1 MPITALCVTSSTGTR
16 FEDDGATL
24 PPIRAAGGMISIIG
38 AGAWGTALALAA
50 RRAGNDVSIWAYE
63 AEIVAAIN
71 NNHENTLYLPGVALD
86 PAIRATADLAEAAT
100 ADVLLLA
107 SPAQHLRSTIAPL
120 AGALPATVPLIVCAK
135 GIEQETLALMSEAV
149 EARFPL
155 NPGFILSGPTFA
167 ADVAA
172 GLPTAV
178 TLAGSDL
185 GAAQALADRLS
196 SDRFRPYSGDD
207 VIGAQIGG
215 AIKNVLAIA
224 CGIAEGRGFG
234 DNARAA
240 LVTRGLAELTR
251 LCLAKGGRAETM
263 MGLSGLGDLVLTCTS
278 AQSRNYSLGLA
289 LGAGHAL
296 AEILGQRNSVAEGIF
311 TASAAV
317 ALAEQL
323 GIEMPIAAAVDA
335 VLNRDADIN
344 TVIEALLSRPLRG
357 EAD

>member
-1 MPITALCVTSSTGTR
+1 
-16 FEDDGATL
+16 
-24 PPIRAAGGMISIIG
+24 MISIIG

-50 RRAGNDVSIWAYE
+50 RRAGNDVTLWAYE
-63 AEIVAAIN
+63 AAIVSAIN
-71 NNHENTLYLPGVALD
+71 DGHENTLYLPGVALD
-86 PAIRATADLAEAAT
+86 PEIRATGNLSEAAV
-100 ADVLLLA
+100 ADALLLA
-107 SPAQHLRSTIAPL
+107 APAQHLRSTIAPL
-120 AGALPATVPLIVCAK
+120 AGHVVPTTPLIICAK

-149 EARFPL
+149 DAIFPE
-155 NPGFILSGPTFA
+155 NPVFILSGPTFA

-178 TLAGSDL
+178 TLAGDDL
-185 GAAQALADRLS
+185 AAAQKLADRLS
-196 SDRFRPYSGDD
+196 SERFRPYSGDD

-251 LCLAKGGRAETM
+251 LCLAKGGRPETM

-278 AQSRNYSLGLA
+278 TQSRNYSLGLA
-289 LGAGHAL
+289 LGAGQTL
-296 AEILGQRNSVAEGIF
+296 AEILGARHSVAEGVY

-317 ALAEQL
+317 ALAEKL
-323 GIEMPIAAAVDA
+323 GIEMPIATAVDA
-335 VLNRDADIN
+335 VLNKGADIEA
-344 TVIEALLSRPLRG
+344 VIEALLTRPLRA

>member
-1 MPITALCVTSSTGTR
+1 
-16 FEDDGATL
+16 
-24 PPIRAAGGMISIIG
+24 MISIIG

-50 RRAGNDVSIWAYE
+50 RRAGNDVSLWAYE

-71 NNHENTLYLPGVALD
+71 DAHENTLYLPGVALD
-86 PAIRATADLAEAAT
+86 PAIRATTDLMAAAD
-100 ADVLLLA
+100 ADALLLA
-107 SPAQHLRSTIAPL
+107 APAQHMRTTIAPL
-120 AGALPATVPLIVCAK
+120 AGHLPPTTPLIVCAK
-135 GIEQETLALMSEAV
+135 GIEQDTLALMSEAV
-149 EARFPL
+149 EAIFPQ
-155 NPGFILSGPTFA
+155 NPVFILSGPTFA

-178 TLAGSDL
+178 TLAGNDL
-185 GAAQALADRLS
+185 AAAQDLADRLS

-278 AQSRNYSLGLA
+278 TKSRNYSLGLA
-289 LGAGHAL
+289 LGAGQSL
-296 AEILGQRNSVAEGIF
+296 AEILGARHSVAEGVY

-317 ALAEQL
+317 ALATKL
-323 GIEMPIAAAVDA
+323 GLEMPIATAVDA
-335 VLNRDADIN
+335 VLNKGADIEA
-344 TVIEALLSRPLRG
+344 VIEALLARPLRA

>member
-1 MPITALCVTSSTGTR
+1 
-16 FEDDGATL
+16 
-24 PPIRAAGGMISIIG
+24 MISIIG

-50 RRAGNDVSIWAYE
+50 RRAGNDVTLWAYE
-63 AEIVAAIN
+63 ADIVAAIN
-71 NNHENTLYLPGVALD
+71 DAHENTLYLPGVALD
-86 PAIRATADLAEAAT
+86 PAIRATGDLAEAAT
-100 ADVLLLA
+100 ADALLLA
-107 SPAQHLRSTIAPL
+107 APAQHMRTTIAPL
-120 AGALPATVPLIVCAK
+120 AGHLPPAAPLIVCAK
-135 GIEQETLALMSEAV
+135 GIEQETLALMSEVVA
-149 EARFPL
+149 AIFPQ
-155 NPGFILSGPTFA
+155 NPVFILSGPTFA

-172 GLPTAV
+172 GRPTAV

-185 GAAQALADRLS
+185 AAAQVLADRLS

-278 AQSRNYSLGLA
+278 MQSRNYSLGLA
-289 LGAGHAL
+289 LGAGRTL
-296 AEILGQRNSVAEGIF
+296 VEILGERHSVAEGVY

-317 ALAEQL
+317 ALAAKL
-323 GIEMPIAAAVDA
+323 GIEMPIATAVDA
-335 VLNRDADIN
+335 VLNKGADIN
-344 TVIEALLSRPLRG
+344 VVIEALLARPLRA

>member
-1 MPITALCVTSSTGTR
+1 
-16 FEDDGATL
+16 
-24 PPIRAAGGMISIIG
+24 MISIIG

-50 RRAGNDVSIWAYE
+50 RRAGNDVTLWAYE
-63 AEIVAAIN
+63 ADIVAAIN
-71 NNHENTLYLPGVALD
+71 DAHENTLYLPGVTLD
-86 PAIRATADLAEAAT
+86 PAIRATADLAEAAS
-100 ADVLLLA
+100 ADALLLA
-107 SPAQHLRSTIAPL
+107 APAQHMRTTIAPL
-120 AGALPATVPLIVCAK
+120 AGHLPPATPLIVCAK

-149 EARFPL
+149 AAIFPQT
-155 NPGFILSGPTFA
+155 PVFILSGPTFA

-172 GLPTAV
+172 GRPTAV

-185 GAAQALADRLS
+185 AAAQVLADRLS

-278 AQSRNYSLGLA
+278 TQSRNYSLGLA
-289 LGAGHAL
+289 LGAGRTL
-296 AEILGQRNSVAEGIF
+296 AEILGERYSVAEGVY

-317 ALAEQL
+317 ALAAKL
-323 GIEMPIAAAVDA
+323 GIEMPIATAVDA
-335 VLNRDADIN
+335 VLNKGADIN
-344 TVIEALLSRPLRG
+344 VVIEALLARPLRA

>member
-1 MPITALCVTSSTGTR
+1 
-16 FEDDGATL
+16 
-24 PPIRAAGGMISIIG
+24 MISIIG

-50 RRAGNDVSIWAYE
+50 RRAGNEVTLWAYE
-63 AEIVAAIN
+63 ADIVAAMN
-71 NNHENTLYLPGVALD
+71 DAHENTLYMPGVALD
-86 PAIRATADLAEAAT
+86 PAIRATGDLAEAAT
-100 ADVLLLA
+100 ADALLLA
-107 SPAQHLRSTIAPL
+107 APAQHMRTTIAPL
-120 AGALPATVPLIVCAK
+120 AGHLPSATPLIVCAK
-135 GIEQETLALMSEAV
+135 GIEQETLALMSEVVA
-149 EARFPL
+149 AIFPQ
-155 NPGFILSGPTFA
+155 NPVFILSGPTFA

-172 GLPTAV
+172 GRPTAV

-185 GAAQALADRLS
+185 AAAQVLADRLS

-278 AQSRNYSLGLA
+278 KQSRNYSLGLA
-289 LGAGHAL
+289 LGAGRTL
-296 AEILGQRNSVAEGIF
+296 AEILGERHSVAEGVY

-317 ALAEQL
+317 ALADKL
-323 GIEMPIAAAVDA
+323 GLEMPIATAVDE
-335 VLNRDADIN
+335 VLNKGADIDV
-344 TVIEALLSRPLRG
+344 VIEALLARPLRA

>member
-1 MPITALCVTSSTGTR
+1 
-16 FEDDGATL
+16 
-24 PPIRAAGGMISIIG
+24 MISIVG

-50 RRAGNDVSIWAYE
+50 RRAGNPVTLWAYE
-63 AEIVAAIN
+63 VAIVAAIN
-71 NNHENTLYLPGVALD
+71 DGHENTLYLPGVALD
-86 PAIRATADLAEAAT
+86 PAIRATADLSEAAS
-100 ADVLLLA
+100 ADALLLA
-107 SPAQHLRSTIAPL
+107 APAQHLRSTIAPL
-120 AGALPATVPLIVCAK
+120 AGHVPPITPLIICAK

-149 EARFPL
+149 DAIFPE
-155 NPGFILSGPTFA
+155 NPVFVLSGPTFA

-185 GAAQALADRLS
+185 AAAQTLADRLS

-278 AQSRNYSLGLA
+278 TQSRNYSLGLA
-289 LGAGHAL
+289 LGAGRAL
-296 AEILGQRNSVAEGIF
+296 ADILDERNSVAEGVF

-317 ALAEQL
+317 ALAEKL
-323 GIEMPIAAAVDA
+323 GIEMPIAGAVDA
-335 VLNRDADIN
+335 VLNRDADIDV
-344 TVIEALLSRPLRG
+344 VIEALLSRPLRA

>member
-1 MPITALCVTSSTGTR
+1 
-16 FEDDGATL
+16 
-24 PPIRAAGGMISIIG
+24 MISIIG

-50 RRAGNDVSIWAYE
+50 RRAGNDVTLWAYE
-63 AEIVAAIN
+63 ADIVAAIN
-71 NNHENTLYLPGVALD
+71 DAHENTLYLPGVTLD
-86 PAIRATADLAEAAT
+86 PAIRATADLAEAAS
-100 ADVLLLA
+100 ADALLLA
-107 SPAQHLRSTIAPL
+107 APAQHMRTTIAPL
-120 AGALPATVPLIVCAK
+120 AGHLPPATPLIVCAK

-149 EARFPL
+149 AAIFPQT
-155 NPGFILSGPTFA
+155 PVFILSGPTFA

-172 GLPTAV
+172 GRPTAV

-185 GAAQALADRLS
+185 AAAQVLADRLS

-278 AQSRNYSLGLA
+278 TQSRNYSLGLA
-289 LGAGHAL
+289 LGVGRTL
-296 AEILGQRNSVAEGIF
+296 AEILVERHSVAEGVY

-317 ALAEQL
+317 ALAAKL
-323 GIEMPIAAAVDA
+323 GIEMPIATAVDA
-335 VLNRDADIN
+335 VLNKGADIN
-344 TVIEALLSRPLRG
+344 VVIEALLARPLRA

>member
-1 MPITALCVTSSTGTR
+1 
-16 FEDDGATL
+16 
-24 PPIRAAGGMISIIG
+24 MISIIG

-50 RRAGNDVSIWAYE
+50 RRAGNDVTLWAYE
-63 AEIVAAIN
+63 ADIVAAIN
-71 NNHENTLYLPGVALD
+71 DAHENTLYLPGVALD
-86 PAIRATADLAEAAT
+86 PAIRATGDLAEAAT
-100 ADVLLLA
+100 ADALLLA
-107 SPAQHLRSTIAPL
+107 APAQHMRTTIAPL
-120 AGALPATVPLIVCAK
+120 AGHLPPATPLIVCAK
-135 GIEQETLALMSEAV
+135 GIEQETLALMSEVVA
-149 EARFPL
+149 AIFPQ
-155 NPGFILSGPTFA
+155 NPVFILSGPTFA

-172 GLPTAV
+172 GRPTAV

-185 GAAQALADRLS
+185 AAAQVLADRLS

-278 AQSRNYSLGLA
+278 KQSRNYSLGLA
-289 LGAGHAL
+289 LGAGRTL
-296 AEILGQRNSVAEGIF
+296 AEILGERHSVAEGVY

-317 ALAEQL
+317 ALADKL
-323 GIEMPIAAAVDA
+323 GLEMPIATAVDE
-335 VLNRDADIN
+335 VLNKGADIDV
-344 TVIEALLSRPLRG
+344 VIEALLARPLRA

>member
-1 MPITALCVTSSTGTR
+1 
-16 FEDDGATL
+16 
-24 PPIRAAGGMISIIG
+24 MISIIG

-50 RRAGNDVSIWAYE
+50 RRAGNDVTLWAYE
-63 AEIVAAIN
+63 ADIVAAIN
-71 NNHENTLYLPGVALD
+71 DAHENTLYLPGVALD
-86 PAIRATADLAEAAT
+86 PAIRATGDLAEAAT
-100 ADVLLLA
+100 ADALLLA
-107 SPAQHLRSTIAPL
+107 APAQHMRTTIAPL
-120 AGALPATVPLIVCAK
+120 AGHLPLATPLIVCAK
-135 GIEQETLALMSEAV
+135 GIEQETLALMSEVVA
-149 EARFPL
+149 AIFPQ
-155 NPGFILSGPTFA
+155 NPVFILSGPTFS

-172 GLPTAV
+172 GRPTAV

-185 GAAQALADRLS
+185 AAAQVLADRLS

-251 LCLAKGGRAETM
+251 LCLAKGGRQETM

-278 AQSRNYSLGLA
+278 KQSRNYSLGLA
-289 LGAGHAL
+289 LGAGRTL
-296 AEILGQRNSVAEGIF
+296 AEILGERHSVAEGVY

-317 ALAEQL
+317 ALADKL
-323 GIEMPIAAAVDA
+323 GLEMPIATAVDE
-335 VLNRDADIN
+335 VLNKGADIDV
-344 TVIEALLSRPLRG
+344 VIEALLARPLRA

>member
-1 MPITALCVTSSTGTR
+1 
-16 FEDDGATL
+16 
-24 PPIRAAGGMISIIG
+24 MISIIG
-38 AGAWGTALALAA
+38 AGAWGTALALVA
-50 RRAGNDVSIWAYE
+50 RRAGNDVSIWAFE

-107 SPAQHLRSTIAPL
+107 PPAQHLRSTIAPL

-149 EARFPL
+149 EATFPR
-155 NPGFILSGPTFA
+155 NPVFILSGPTFA

-224 CGIAEGRGFG
+224 CGIAEGRDFG

-251 LCLAKGGRAETM
+251 LCLANTHVFF
-263 MGLSGLGDLVLTCTS
+263 LTNVYLVFL
-278 AQSRNYSLGLA
+278 L
-289 LGAGHAL
+289 
-296 AEILGQRNSVAEGIF
+296 
-311 TASAAV
+311 
-317 ALAEQL
+317 
-323 GIEMPIAAAVDA
+323 
-335 VLNRDADIN
+335 
-344 TVIEALLSRPLRG
+344 VI
-357 EAD
+357 

>member
-1 MPITALCVTSSTGTR
+1 
-16 FEDDGATL
+16 
-24 PPIRAAGGMISIIG
+24 MISIIG

-50 RRAGNDVSIWAYE
+50 RRAGNDVTLWAYE
-63 AEIVAAIN
+63 ADIVAAIN
-71 NNHENTLYLPGVALD
+71 DAHENTLYLPGVALD
-86 PAIRATADLAEAAT
+86 PAIRATGDLAEAAT
-100 ADVLLLA
+100 ADALLLA
-107 SPAQHLRSTIAPL
+107 APAQHMRTTIAPL
-120 AGALPATVPLIVCAK
+120 AGHLPPPTPLIVCAK

-149 EARFPL
+149 AAIFPQ
-155 NPGFILSGPTFA
+155 NPVFILSGPTFA

-172 GLPTAV
+172 GRPTAV

-185 GAAQALADRLS
+185 AAAQVLADRLS

-251 LCLAKGGRAETM
+251 LCLAKGGRPETM

-278 AQSRNYSLGLA
+278 TQSRNYSLGLA
-289 LGAGHAL
+289 LGVGRTL
-296 AEILGQRNSVAEGIF
+296 AEILGERHSVAEGVY

-317 ALAEQL
+317 ALAAKL
-323 GIEMPIAAAVDA
+323 GIEMPIATAVDA
-335 VLNRDADIN
+335 VLNKGADISV
-344 TVIEALLSRPLRG
+344 VIEALLARPLRA